1 MGGGGGGVDGKRQET
16 ECLIIHV
23 EKSGRRQEDIIYT
36 AGRQLYIQQEDS
48 YIQQKDSY
56 IQQEEKFIKQETIIH
71 TAGR

>member
-36 AGRQLYIQQEDS
+36 AGRQLYIQQEE
-48 YIQQKDSY
+48 IF
-56 IQQEEKFIKQETIIH
+56 IQQEHIYSRKIVIKSRKKII
-71 TAGR
+71 